1 MAGCATAALPFPGS
15 LDSLRDRANA
25 VRYTDAN
32 EQVSGPK
39 LSQCGTV
46 PRHCGS
52 LFGVRRAYA
61 EAVYQK
67 MRWKVRKWG
76 KPPVSMVEFDFQKP
90 VQEDQREWVPVSS
103 QEEREST
110 QMLGS
115 AEKGKRVVVS
125 LKDFFEVTGEA
136 GASEKLS
143 LLYNGGHRFLAR
155 WVVSYC
161 LHR

>member
-1 MAGCATAALPFPGS
+1 MAGCTTPALPFPGS

-25 VRYTDAN
+25 IRYTDAN
-32 EQVSGPK
+32 EQLSGLK
-39 LSQCGTV
+39 LSQYGTV
-46 PRHCGS
+46 PHHCGS
-52 LFGVRRAYA
+52 SFGVRRAYA

-67 MRWKVRKWG
+67 MRWKIRKWG
-76 KPPVSMVEFDFQKP
+76 KPPVSMVEFNFQKP

-103 QEEREST
+103 KEEREST

-115 AEKGKRVVVS
+115 AEKGKRMVVS

-143 LLYNGGHRFLAR
+143 PLYKGGHRFLAR
-155 WVVSYC
+155 WLVSYW